1 MNKNRLGGGP
11 DRAQIRYLSGAITAE
26 IIAAL
31 GFSPRGAA
39 RHLLGPL
46 FRYPSRRISTIM
58 WEYTRDAAETD
69 IISAT
74 GRLLAQFVDGVE
86 ARGRENVPR
95 EGPVLIASNHPGA
108 YDAFAIVS
116 QLPRA
121 DIKLVGSDVP
131 FLKALPQVASRLI
144 DTPPDAIKRMVAV
157 RACIRQLQAN
167 GLLIIYPTGFVD
179 PDPEVQR
186 GASDVLKSWSPSLE
200 IMLRRAPAT
209 RVVITVVSGV
219 LSGQALRNPITR
231 LAKADWEK
239 RKLAEFLQVI
249 EQLTFKR
256 RFHLSPRVTFGP
268 PISMADLDRKNLM
281 ADLIARAGAVLAN
294 HLAAFGIQ

>member
-1 MNKNRLGGGP
+1 MNRDRLGDDPNHGP
-11 DRAQIRYLSGAITAE
+11 IGYLSSAIMAE
-26 IIAAL
+26 VIAAL
-31 GFSPRGAA
+31 GLSPRGPA
-39 RHLLGPL
+39 RRLLGPL
-46 FRYPSRRISTIM
+46 FRHPSRRISTIM
-58 WEYTRDAAETD
+58 WEYNRDAAETD
-69 IISAT
+69 VVSAT

-86 ARGRENVPR
+86 ARGGENIPHQ
-95 EGPVLIASNHPGA
+95 GPVLIASNHPGA
-108 YDAFAIVS
+108 YDAFSIVS

-131 FLKALPQVASRLI
+131 FLKALPQVASCLI
-144 DTPPDAIKRMVAV
+144 DTPPEAMQRMMAV
-157 RACIRQLQAN
+157 RASIRHLQAN

-186 GASDVLKSWSPSLE
+186 GAGDVLKNWSPSLE

-219 LSGQALRNPITR
+219 LWRRALRNPITR

-256 RFHLSPRVTFGP
+256 RLHLTPRITFGP
-268 PISMADLDRKNLM
+268 PVSMADLDRKNLM
-281 ADLIARAGAVLAN
+281 ADLIARARAVLAN